1 MRLTQGAFSFL
12 PDLTDEQIKAQVVY
26 SISKGYAINIE
37 WTDDPHPRNVY
48 WELWGLPLFDIKDP
62 AAVMYELAEC
72 RKANTT
78 GYIKMNAFNASIG
91 TESCVMSYI
100 VQRPTYEPGFYLS
113 RMAPAGRMIRGGID
127 AGAAR
132 GGGGGGRGGGWGWAG
147 GGVLS

>member
-1 MRLTQGAFSFL
+1 VRLTQGAFSFL
-12 PDLTDEQIKAQVVY
+12 PDLTDEQIKLQVDY
-26 SISKGYAINIE
+26 CISQGWSINIE

-78 GYIKMNAFNASIG
+78 GYIKMNGFDASIG
-91 TESCVMSYI
+91 TESCVMSFI

-113 RMAPAGRMIRGGID
+113 RQEHSGRMIRYTINSYSTQGKPSGE
-127 AGAAR
+127 R
-132 GGGGGGRGGGWGWAG
+132 Y
-147 GGVLS
+147 